1 MVSMRSLSIILCPLE
16 VNQYAMFSLVADIG
30 DSPGEVD
37 LRSHPGA
44 VAGLAGNI
52 AGLTWR
58 GV

>member
-1 MVSMRSLSIILCPLE
+1 
-16 VNQYAMFSLVADIG
+16 MFSLVADIG